1 MVTSSPLPAGA
12 AQWADPIQRL
22 CALLETITY
31 RVLEVEE
38 RLTALEARLEQAP
51 TGAALAQEQALAGQW
66 EETERRLARMEEALG
81 GLEVQSALELL
92 RPDDS
97 SGRRLQVLAR
107 PSGRRD
113 EEEGLRLSLQPP
125 LAQEAS
131 AWHTDPPGTDEPEAE
146 SLLCD
151 EQDNEADPFF
161 DDGEQ
166 AFMDDP
172 LEPEDA
178 EASGDGLLRRI
189 A

>member
-12 AQWADPIQRL
+12 AQWADQIQRL

-38 RLTALEARLEQAP
+38 RLTALEGRLEQAP
-51 TGAALAQEQALAGQW
+51 SGIALAQEQALAGQL

-81 GLEVQSALELL
+81 GLEAQSALELL
-92 RPDDS
+92 RPEEI

-107 PSGRRD
+107 PYVDPRD
-113 EEEGLRLSLQPP
+113 GEERQHGSLAPDS
-125 LAQEAS
+125 QEI
-131 AWHTDPPGTDEPEAE
+131 
-146 SLLCD
+146 
-151 EQDNEADPFF
+151 EADPFF

-172 LEPEDA
+172 LEPEEG
-178 EASGDGLLRRI
+178 EASGDGLQRRI